1 MSKRSLVAI
10 ILILCMSLSLLVGCG
25 ENEGATEGDNSE
37 VSSVAEEVNSE
48 ETVSEE
54 VSETV
59 SEEAGEEM
67 TIEEIIASE
76 IPAKLEVG
84 EDEVIVPATVTAEQ
98 ILARWEEVKVT
109 ECEYSEEIME
119 EINKEYLA
127 GLLCLNC
134 SYMDPEEFQTL
145 VDEYFSSWDEFK
157 ICNQRYE
164 EYNIYDIG
172 YDDATILEV
181 SEFVKP
187 SDLLFDEYLIHNAE
201 QVEYIIEKYNFLK
214 IQSTP
219 ESSPVLAPVDEVYEK
234 YEADLIVLYNII
246 DNYCSGNEN
255 KYLTFDWKD
264 ERLEGSG
271 TAWCF
276 QSLFATVYDEMFDN
290 DESFF
295 YELCMDTDY
304 NEYSAIVFRYDN
316 IIEEQYNK

>member
-84 EDEVIVPATVTAEQ
+84 EDEVIVPVTVTAEQ

-109 ECEYSEEIME
+109 EGEYSEEI
-119 EINKEYLA
+119 NNYYLS
-127 GLLCLNC
+127 GLLALNC
-134 SYMDPEEFQTL
+134 SYMEPAEFQTL
-145 VDEYFSSWDEFK
+145 VDEHFGDFQAFFNTY
-157 ICNQRYE
+157 
-164 EYNIYDIG
+164 YNG
-172 YDDATILEV
+172 YLHNVTIIN
-181 SEFVKP
+181 SESDWAKP
-187 SDLLFDEYLIHNAE
+187 SELLFDEYLIHNAE
-201 QVEYIIEKYNFLK
+201 QVEYLIEKYNTLK
-214 IQSTP
+214 IRATP
-219 ESSPVLAPVDEVYEK
+219 EPTVVLTPVDEVYET
-234 YEADLIVLYNII
+234 YEADLKVCFDII
-246 DNYCSGNEN
+246 ENYSFDVEN
-255 KYLTFDWKD
+255 KYMTFDCYD
-264 ERLEGSG
+264 ERLQGSG

-276 QSLFATVYDEMFDN
+276 NTFFHTVYDEMFEYH
-290 DESFF
+290 ESDQSLFF
-295 YELCMDTDY
+295 DFYLDDDREAYYAVIKRMD
-304 NEYSAIVFRYDN
+304 AVL
-316 IIEEQYNK
+316 EEQYNK

>member
-76 IPAKLEVG
+76 IPAKMEVG
-84 EDEVIVPATVTAEQ
+84 EDEVIIPATVTAEQ
-98 ILARWEEVKVT
+98 ILARWEEVKVA

-157 ICNQRYE
+157 ICYHRYE
-164 EYNIYDIG
+164 SYNIYDIG

-219 ESSPVLAPVDEVYEK
+219 EPSPVLAPVDEVYEK

-276 QSLFATVYDEMFDN
+276 QSLFGTVYDEMFDN

-295 YELCMDTDY
+295 YELYMDTDY
-304 NEYSAIVFRYDN
+304 NEYSAIMFRYDN